1 MTFILKENMFKR
13 EFNYEKETGS
23 LEIEWETLEKYFL
36 EVQDTSANGSTV
48 LNYELYYKLN
58 RLI

>member
-1 MTFILKENMFKR
+1 MFKR

-48 LNYELYYKLN
+48 LNYELYHKLN